1 MRRRRRHHDI
11 PDTVT
16 RALRR
21 RRWTRRGVFVA
32 LVLLALSTF
41 LDRFGVFNY
50 RGDDWGNY
58 DRRPVVVTSVID
70 GDTLR
75 VCRSPTAD
83 DEPVR
88 LLGID
93 APEMTPADGRAG
105 PDHWAAEASA
115 YLQRALGGGGSG
127 ATVTL
132 RLDSTQTRDKYRR
145 LLAYAYVGDA
155 ENLNLAMV
163 RDGHAYAHRMFP
175 HSLRRQFEQ
184 AEDEARGKGRGLWAD
199 VKEPQMPAWRQ
210 RWLAERRARRAAPAG
225 R

>member
-1 MRRRRRHHDI
+1 MRLRRRRYDV

-21 RRWTRRGVFVA
+21 RRWTRRGVFA
-32 LVLLALSTF
+32 GLALLALSTL

-50 RGDDWGNY
+50 RGDDWSHY
-58 DRRPVVVTSVID
+58 DRQPVVVTAVID

-75 VCRSPTAD
+75 VRRSATAD
-83 DEPVR
+83 EEPVR

-93 APEMTPADGRAG
+93 APEMRPDDGGAT
-105 PDHWAAEASA
+105 PDHWAAEATA
-115 YLQRALGGGGSG
+115 YLRRVVAGSG
-127 ATVTL
+127 GTVTL

-155 ENLNLAMV
+155 ENVNLTMV
-163 RDGHAYAHRMFP
+163 RDGHAYAHRLFP
-175 HSLRRQFEQ
+175 HALRRQFEQ

-210 RWLAERRARRAAPAG
+210 HWLADRRAQRASQGRR
-225 R
+225 